1 MIVYLV
7 GNLLLK
13 NDNQPLV
20 LQKTLQ
26 KRFPEVQ
33 FLTVDP
39 NENFIPENDSIII
52 DTVKGIKQVTLF
64 TSLDK
69 FADSSKISPHDYD
82 LGFHLKLL
90 KKLKR
95 INNINILGIPISKKS
110 QKIKNAVIDHLKK
123 LLPLY
128 L

>member
-1 MIVYLV
+1 MKKVYLV

-26 KRFPEVQ
+26 RRFPDLE
-33 FLTVDP
+33 FLSVDP

-52 DTVKGIKQVTLF
+52 DTVVGIKQVTLF
-64 TSLDK
+64 TSVDN
-69 FADSSKISPHDYD
+69 FVNSSKISSHDYD

-90 KKLKR
+90 KKLKK
-95 INNINILGIPISKKS
+95 IDKVMILGIPSSIKRQQTKNEIINQLNKIIST
-110 QKIKNAVIDHLKK
+110 
-123 LLPLY
+123 
-128 L
+128 